1 MTQTMS
7 AAPTTASATKTG
19 AWFVTVLL
27 ALFMLIN
34 YADKAVLGLAGKNIL
49 KDLGITAQQF
59 GVIQSAF
66 FWLFFAGAILLGMLS
81 AKIGLRWLLAV
92 LMLVWVGTMVPLLG
106 TVSFTVLMLCRLT
119 LGFAEGPAYALANHA
134 ACSRF
139 PADKRGLPLG
149 IVSAGASLGPVLTAP
164 VLTWVIVRWSW
175 HAAFAVLA
183 VAGMI
188 WAVLWLVF
196 GKDTPAESA
205 AARGAEPEAVE
216 VPLTALIKSGTLI
229 GVALLMFFGYWSTTL
244 KVAWL
249 PLYLSDGLGYSTLAT
264 GRLVM
269 IPYAV
274 AAIGSISAGALSTR
288 LLAKGVSRRVARG
301 YLTGVLV
308 LASGI
313 AMCGFTLV
321 GRGMLQMVLITLAFS
336 LNTASYAVAVTAV
349 ADVVHPRKRGTV
361 MGGLV
366 AVSSI
371 AGVISP
377 LVLGYFVGHAANK
390 VAGYSQGFALVGVL
404 IAVGS
409 VFATFMVHPERDLA
423 KLRARVQDSARVQEC
438 AR

>member
-1 MTQTMS
+1 
-7 AAPTTASATKTG
+7 
-19 AWFVTVLL
+19 
-27 ALFMLIN
+27 
-34 YADKAVLGLAGKNIL
+34 
-49 KDLGITAQQF
+49 
-59 GVIQSAF
+59 
-66 FWLFFAGAILLGMLS
+66 
-81 AKIGLRWLLAV
+81 
-92 LMLVWVGTMVPLLG
+92 
-106 TVSFTVLMLCRLT
+106 
-119 LGFAEGPAYALANHA
+119 
-134 ACSRF
+134 
-139 PADKRGLPLG
+139 
-149 IVSAGASLGPVLTAP
+149 
-164 VLTWVIVRWSW
+164 
-175 HAAFAVLA
+175 
-183 VAGMI
+183 
-188 WAVLWLVF
+188 LVF
-196 GKDTPAESA
+196 GKDAPAESA
-205 AARGAEPEAVE
+205 AARGTEPEVVD
-216 VPLTALIKSGTLI
+216 VPLTALAKSATLI

-301 YLTGVLV
+301 YLTGALV
-308 LASGI
+308 VASGI
-313 AMCGFTLV
+313 AMFGFTLV
-321 GRGMLQMVLITLAFS
+321 GPGMLQMVLITLAFS

-349 ADVVHPRKRGTV
+349 ADVVHPRKRGTA

-409 VFATFMVHPERDLA
+409 VLATLMVHPERDLA
-423 KLRARVQDSARVQEC
+423 KLRARVQHSARVQEC
-438 AR
+438 PR